1 MTKSLKKRG
10 YSDEYITEK
19 LKLVKMNLK
28 EATSK
33 YPDRVYLA
41 DTTKWTVE
49 PSKIMEGVYRFLGLE
64 WNIEYLLMDAVNA
77 KRVPGEIKKPEKYVC
92 LHIFSLIF
100 SQSITFI
107 HTTQGVS
114 FRWRSTLMLRC
125 RMRGNFKYSR
135 RR

>member
-64 WNIEYLLMDAVNA
+64 WNPEYLLMDAVNV
-77 KRVPGEIKKPEKYVC
+77 KRVPGEIEKPNEVP
-92 LHIFSLIF
+92 
-100 SQSITFI
+100 SII
-107 HTTQGVS
+107 S
-114 FRWRSTLMLRC
+114 
-125 RMRGNFKYSR
+125 
-135 RR
+135 